1 MILPIDLYQMI
12 IMTLRLK
19 SARDENVCS
28 ALETRSPLSNW
39 AFLYSA
45 DQKIRPHETCLLY
58 FTHTLRPLPWNIKN
72 WVATRFN
79 FNASASSHHLRKATK
94 YVGVKSVSQS
104 RTEHVGLF
112 PLRLLSLRFLPLRPL
127 SFQPMEWTALHPNI
141 WVLVYA

>member
-112 PLRLLSLRFLPLRPL
+112 PWRLLSLRFLPLRPL